1 MLPVNLEHP
10 VITKIRRYGYPEPEK
25 VSNSSRDYF
34 GDEILPGDAVVKFDD
49 EIILEENLRRYLTEV
64 WGAEFTVI

>member
-10 VITKIRRYGYPEPEK
+10 VITKIRRYGYPESERAVPK
-25 VSNSSRDYF
+25 DYF
-34 GDEILPGDAVVKFDD
+34 GDPIFPGDSIVRCDD

-64 WGAEFTVI
+64 WGAEFTVV